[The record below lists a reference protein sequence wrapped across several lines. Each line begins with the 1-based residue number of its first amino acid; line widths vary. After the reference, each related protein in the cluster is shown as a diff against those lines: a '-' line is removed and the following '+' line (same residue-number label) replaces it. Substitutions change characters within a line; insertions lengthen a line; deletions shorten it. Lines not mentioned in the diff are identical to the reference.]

1 MKNNRVLKKAFIDT
15 LPIMAG
21 YIVLGMGFGILL
33 ISRGYNIFVC
43 LLMSIFIYAG
53 SLQYLG
59 VELLS
64 AGAGIVATVILSLVV
79 QARHIFYGISMIDK
93 FKKIKAKKPYIIFA
107 LTDETYSVICA
118 SDVEEKDE
126 EKYYFYVSMLNHI
139 YWVLGSLLGASLGS
153 LVKFNTKG
161 VDFAMTALFISILVT
176 QWQESK
182 NRRYTLVGLALSAIS
197 LLLFGANKFLIPAM
211 LGILVLLGYF
221 YKKEAK

>member
-1 MKNNRVLKKAFIDT
+1 MKNNIVLKKAFIDT

-64 AGAGIVATVILSLVV
+64 AGANVVATVILSLVV

-118 SDVEEKDE
+118 SDVEEKYE

-211 LGILVLLGYF
+211 LGILVLLGYL

>member
-1 MKNNRVLKKAFIDT
+1 MKNNIVLKKAFIDT

-197 LLLFGANKFLIPAM
+197 LLLFGANKFLISAM

>member
-1 MKNNRVLKKAFIDT
+1 MKNNIVLKKAFIDT

-118 SDVEEKDE
+118 SDVEEKYE
-126 EKYYFYVSMLNHI
+126 EKYYFYVSMLDHI

-211 LGILVLLGYF
+211 LGILLLLGYF

>member
-1 MKNNRVLKKAFIDT
+1 MKNNIVLKKAFIDT

-64 AGAGIVATVILSLVV
+64 AGANVVATVILSLVV

-93 FKKIKAKKPYIIFA
+93 FKKIKAKKLYIIFA

-182 NRRYTLVGLALSAIS
+182 NRKYTLVGLALSATS

-211 LGILVLLGYF
+211 LGILLLLGYF

>member
-1 MKNNRVLKKAFIDT
+1 MKNNIVLKKAFIDT

-64 AGAGIVATVILSLVV
+64 AGANVVATVILSLVV

-197 LLLFGANKFLIPAM
+197 LFLFGANKFLIPAM

>member
-1 MKNNRVLKKAFIDT
+1 MKNNIVLKKAFIDT

-21 YIVLGMGFGILL
+21 YIVLGMGFGILI

-64 AGAGIVATVILSLVV
+64 AGANVVATVILSLVV

-118 SDVEEKDE
+118 SDVEEKYE
-126 EKYYFYVSMLNHI
+126 EKYYFYVSMLDHI

-211 LGILVLLGYF
+211 LGILVLLGYL

>member
-1 MKNNRVLKKAFIDT
+1 MKNNIVLKKAFIDT

-64 AGAGIVATVILSLVV
+64 AGANVVATVILSLVV

-211 LGILVLLGYF
+211 LGILLLLGYL

>member
-1 MKNNRVLKKAFIDT
+1 MKNNIVLKKAFIDT

>member
-1 MKNNRVLKKAFIDT
+1 MKNNIVLKKAFIDT

-182 NRRYTLVGLALSAIS
+182 NRKYTLVGLALSAIS

>member
-1 MKNNRVLKKAFIDT
+1 MKNNIVLKKAFIDT

-211 LGILVLLGYF
+211 LGILLLLGYL